1 MSECQRHKVQ
11 SQVKKSGSGGPQ
23 DFLRKIFVNV
33 VILFQRDSLNIRKI
47 MNHFV
52 VISDENAFVKDPKG
66 CRPPLPPGQGWQDG
80 ENKIAPYFLFET
92 RLKIYLTSAKKKK
105 F

>member
-1 MSECQRHKVQ
+1 MPKAQ
-11 SQVKKSGSGGPQ
+11 STKSSRPNKKSGSGGPL

-33 VILFQRDSLNIRKI
+33 VILFQRDSLNISKI

-52 VISDENAFVKDPKG
+52 AISDENAFVKDPKG

-80 ENKIAPYFLFET
+80 ENKIAPSIN
-92 RLKIYLTSAKKKK
+92 LKPH
-105 F
+105 

>member
-11 SQVKKSGSGGPQ
+11 SQVKKSGSGGPL

-33 VILFQRDSLNIRKI
+33 VILFQRDSLNISKI

-80 ENKIAPYFLFET
+80 ENKIAPSIN
-92 RLKIYLTSAKKKK
+92 LKPN
-105 F
+105 